1 MTAATAPYAIEMGLV
16 VHLTEPTTVVHMFNL
31 NINKTIDTP
40 TRPST
45 WKCRSRTAGSTTRAI
60 APSPVWRSSARPA
73 ASWTAPSTSGSDPDG
88 QRRFQILLPF
98 RSSPNRSFS
107 SSSLTR
113 GCRMCNSPFLFRG
126 QGQLMLA
133 NRSMAVV
140 KFWTA
145 SSALPSSMPSWT
157 QRRICSSRTT

>member
-1 MTAATAPYAIEMGLV
+1 MTAATAPYAIEMGL
-16 VHLTEPTTVVHMFNL
+16 LHMLLF
-31 NINKTIDTP
+31 
-40 TRPST
+40 
-45 WKCRSRTAGSTTRAI
+45 
-60 APSPVWRSSARPA
+60 
-73 ASWTAPSTSGSDPDG
+73 WTL
-88 QRRFQILLPF
+88 ILF
-98 RSSPNRSFS
+98 DSYAYSYKK
-107 SSSLTR
+107 R